1 MVFTGYP
8 QQIDNPYLD
17 SASDG
22 LSYAV
27 EKFKGH
33 SIYGRVTPSKSE
45 KFPLSAIAADH
56 L

>member
-27 EKFKGH
+27 EKLKGH
-33 SIYGRVTPSKSE
+33 SIYGQVALSKSE
-45 KFPLSAIAADH
+45 RSPLSAIAADY